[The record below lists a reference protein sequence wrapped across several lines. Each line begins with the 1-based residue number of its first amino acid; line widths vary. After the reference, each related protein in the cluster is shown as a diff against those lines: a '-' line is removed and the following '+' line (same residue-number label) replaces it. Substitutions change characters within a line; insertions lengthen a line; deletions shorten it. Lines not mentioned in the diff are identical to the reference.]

1 MSIRMRLREE
11 HAQATVE
18 MAVVTPVLL
27 VLALIVY
34 NVMIF
39 ASAVARFDRVV
50 PDIVLAHAVASE
62 GEGDESSVDASAT
75 VQTQILNAMEGYDL
89 QIEVSSEQGAEA
101 SDGGLL
107 SLSGTFR
114 TYTCTMHYEPW
125 PTSLSIAG
133 VPLGA
138 PTTLSHERTVTVDPW
153 RPGGGHVTAVSSYI
167 AYARALNR
175 LGWTPAEFAVAESF
189 VVRLRGMLGRRP
201 VAANG
206 LPLVMAFPRCS
217 SVHTCFMAY
226 PIDIA
231 FIDRDGNILAR
242 YENVC
247 PWRMCSCPGAWAALE
262 RSSIIVSTPA
272 LQRVPA

>member
-1 MSIRMRLREE
+1 MRLREE
-11 HAQATVE
+11 RAQATVE

-62 GEGDESSVDASAT
+62 GEGDESSADASAT

-89 QIEVSSEQGAEA
+89 QIEVSSEQGAKA

-125 PTSLSIAG
+125 PTFLSIAG
-133 VPLGA
+133 VSLGA
-138 PTTLSHERTVTVDPW
+138 PTTLSHERAVTVDPW
-153 RPGGGHVTAVSSYI
+153 R
-167 AYARALNR
+167 
-175 LGWTPAEFAVAESF
+175 
-189 VVRLRGMLGRRP
+189 RLRGMLGRRP

-242 YENVC
+242 YENVR
-247 PWRMCSCPGAWAALE
+247 PWRMCSCPGAWAVLE
-262 RSSIIVSTPA
+262 RPSIIVSTPA

>member
-11 HAQATVE
+11 RAQATVE

-39 ASAVARFDRVV
+39 AGAVARFDRVV
-50 PDIVLAHAVASE
+50 PDIVLAHAVAPG
-62 GEGDESSVDASAT
+62 GEGDESSADASAT

-89 QIEVSSEQGAEA
+89 QIEVSSEQGAKA

-133 VPLGA
+133 VLLGA
-138 PTTLSHERTVTVDPW
+138 PTTLSHERVVTVDPW
-153 RPGGGHVTAVSSYI
+153 RPG
-167 AYARALNR
+167 
-175 LGWTPAEFAVAESF
+175 
-189 VVRLRGMLGRRP
+189 VVM
-201 VAANG
+201 
-206 LPLVMAFPRCS
+206 
-217 SVHTCFMAY
+217 
-226 PIDIA
+226 
-231 FIDRDGNILAR
+231 
-242 YENVC
+242 
-247 PWRMCSCPGAWAALE
+247 
-262 RSSIIVSTPA
+262 
-272 LQRVPA
+272 

>member
-11 HAQATVE
+11 RAQATVE

-62 GEGDESSVDASAT
+62 GEGDESSADASAT
-75 VQTQILNAMEGYDL
+75 VQTQILNAMEGYGL

-138 PTTLSHERTVTVDPW
+138 PTTLSHERAVTVDPW
-153 RPGGGHVTAVSSYI
+153 RPTSPTRGHST
-167 AYARALNR
+167 
-175 LGWTPAEFAVAESF
+175 GWV
-189 VVRLRGMLGRRP
+189 GRRP
-201 VAANG
+201 SLRWRSRLSCACAACWDG
-206 LPLVMAFPRCS
+206 VRLPPTACRS
-217 SVHTCFMAY
+217 S
-226 PIDIA
+226 
-231 FIDRDGNILAR
+231 
-242 YENVC
+242 
-247 PWRMCSCPGAWAALE
+247 WRFHAAL
-262 RSSIIVSTPA
+262 RSIRVLWPIPSTSPSSIATAISSSATKAFVLGARAPA
-272 LQRVPA
+272 PAPGPY